1 MVKESTSE
9 TTNAIGWLQDQVY
22 QLKADMGQAEQQ
34 LEHVQSVATQMTD
47 QLRAVERS
55 LREVTTSASL
65 APRLQEELNQTIALV
80 VQLQDQHAEAVERL
94 DALNRN
100 RNVEQGRDQQ
110 DWIDVAKRTDQLE
123 RQVAQWLDR
132 QAGVDE
138 VGRRFQEGLSLL
150 RQDLQQIDKRLDAAE
165 SKAARGLEGA
175 NRAEYNLTQVE
186 ASIIGLQREDET
198 IGERARVAAD
208 VAHRVETKIDEQA
221 SGLGRLELL
230 AERIELHRAERQRL
244 EDRALRL
251 EEELGE
257 LHTRLEREEQQ
268 QGRLV
273 SQQAGLGS
281 RIDAL
286 QEQLSEQGA
295 AIVEQ
300 IRRLTTSQERTKRT
314 QIQQLEREVRE
325 MRQYVAGLSQQ

>member
-1 MVKESTSE
+1 MVKESTTE
-9 TTNAIGWLQDQVY
+9 TTNAIGWLQDQIY
-22 QLKADMGQAEQQ
+22 QLKADMGQVEQQ
-34 LEHVQSVATQMTD
+34 LEHVQSVETQMTE

-55 LREVTTSASL
+55 LREVSTSAAI
-65 APRLQEELNQTIALV
+65 APRLQEELNHTIALV
-80 VQLQDQHAEAVERL
+80 VQLQDQQAEAVERVDL
-94 DALNRN
+94 LGRS
-100 RNVEQGRDQQ
+100 RNVDQDRDQQ
-110 DWIDVAKRTDQLE
+110 DWIDIARRTEQLE

-138 VGRRFQEGLSLL
+138 VGRRFQEGMSLVQQSL
-150 RQDLQQIDKRLDAAE
+150 QDIDKRLDATE

-186 ASIIGLQREDET
+186 ATILALQREDET
-198 IGERARVAAD
+198 IAERARVASD
-208 VAHRVETKIDEQA
+208 VAHRVETKIDEQV
-221 SGLGRLELL
+221 SGLGRLEML

-251 EEELGE
+251 EEEFGE
-257 LHTRLEREEQQ
+257 LRTRLEREEHQG
-268 QGRLV
+268 GRLV

-281 RIDAL
+281 RIDGL
-286 QEQLSEQGA
+286 QEQLAEQRA

-325 MRQYVAGLSQQ
+325 MRQYVADLSEQ